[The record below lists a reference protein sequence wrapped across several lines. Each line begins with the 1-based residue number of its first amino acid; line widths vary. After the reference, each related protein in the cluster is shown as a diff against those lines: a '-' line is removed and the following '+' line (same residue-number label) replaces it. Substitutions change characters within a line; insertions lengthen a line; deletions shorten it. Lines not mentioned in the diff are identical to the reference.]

1 MLYSLLILRIQKG
14 AISLKR
20 GFCMHLAN
28 SKAVRGNQ
36 EVVAKASISVT
47 ETSVTELVYVD

>member
-1 MLYSLLILRIQKG
+1 
-14 AISLKR
+14 
-20 GFCMHLAN
+20 MHLAN